1 MKSLKET
8 LQEALQGSTTPEGV
22 ALQEQTPQENPQEP
36 SAITESKLPESIDW
50 IADKNPGEALLAS
63 LGFDDDMEDIADE
76 YREYEAFTDL
86 DKACKKFKFQPN
98 NLKSAEDLIIVL
110 DRFAGFAEAADLDMN
125 EGGSSFFAAQVL
137 NLLHKEYEK
146 VFDENT
152 KVITKLENMP
162 VDEYSKIK
170 NAPLRVVVA
179 ALEKYCSLMY
189 NEFDEYSEYVETAPD
204 IVQDYLTNG

>member
-8 LQEALQGSTTPEGV
+8 LVEALAHDAV
-22 ALQEQTPQENPQEP
+22 
-36 SAITESKLPESIDW
+36 TESKLPESIDW
-50 IADKNPGEALLAS
+50 IADKNPGEALLTS

-98 NLKSAEDLIIVL
+98 NLKSAEDLLIVL
-110 DRFAGFAEAADLDMN
+110 DRFAGFAEAADLDHN
-125 EGGSSFFAAQVL
+125 DVSTSFFSAQVL
-137 NLLHKEYEK
+137 NLLHEQYEK
-146 VFDENT
+146 VFDEKT

-179 ALEKYCSLMY
+179 ALEKFCSNMDD
-189 NEFDEYSEYVETAPD
+189 EFDDFSDYVDDARG
-204 IVQDYLTNG
+204 IVQDYLTA

>member
-8 LQEALQGSTTPEGV
+8 LQEALQV
-22 ALQEQTPQENPQEP
+22 TPQENPQEP
-36 SAITESKLPESIDW
+36 TTVTESKLPDSIDW

-110 DRFAGFAEAADLDMN
+110 DRFAGFAEAADLDFN
-125 EGGSSFFAAQVL
+125 EGGSSFFAAEVL
-137 NLLHKEYEK
+137 NFLHKEYEK

-152 KVITKLENMP
+152 KVITKMENMP
-162 VDEYSKIK
+162 VDEYNKIK
-170 NAPLRVVVA
+170 NAPLRVIVA
-179 ALEKYCSLMY
+179 ALEKYCSETD
-189 NEFDEYSEYVETAPD
+189 NEFDEYSEYVETALE
-204 IVQDYLTNG
+204 IVQDYLING

>member
-8 LQEALQGSTTPEGV
+8 LREALQETLPE
-22 ALQEQTPQENPQEP
+22 ALQVTPRENPQEP
-36 SAITESKLPESIDW
+36 ATVVESKLPESIDW

-125 EGGSSFFAAQVL
+125 EVDLPSS
-137 NLLHKEYEK
+137 LLRSLTS
-146 VFDENT
+146 FT
-152 KVITKLENMP
+152 RNM
-162 VDEYSKIK
+162 K
-170 NAPLRVVVA
+170 R
-179 ALEKYCSLMY
+179 SLMK
-189 NEFDEYSEYVETAPD
+189 TPR
-204 IVQDYLTNG
+204 

>member
-22 ALQEQTPQENPQEP
+22 APQEQTPQEP
-36 SAITESKLPESIDW
+36 ITESKLPEAIDW

-63 LGFDDDMEDIADE
+63 LGFDEKDIADE

-98 NLKSAEDLIIVL
+98 NLKSAEDLILVL
-110 DRFAGFAEAADLDMN
+110 DRFVGFAEAADLG
-125 EGGSSFFAAQVL
+125 EGISFTAAQVL
-137 NLLHKEYEK
+137 NLLHEEYEE
-146 VFDENT
+146 VFDEKT
-152 KVITKLENMP
+152 KVITKTESLP
-162 VDEYSKIK
+162 VDEYNKIK

-179 ALEKYCSLMY
+179 VLEKYFHESD
-189 NEFDEYSEYVETAPD
+189 NEFDDYSEYVDSALEV
-204 IVQDYLTNG
+204 IQDYLTA

>member
-22 ALQEQTPQENPQEP
+22 TPQENPQEP
-36 SAITESKLPESIDW
+36 AAITESKLPESIDW

-98 NLKSAEDLIIVL
+98 NLKSAEDLNLVL
-110 DRFAGFAEAADLDMN
+110 DRFVGFAEAADLDYN

-137 NLLHKEYEK
+137 NLLHEEYEE
-146 VFDENT
+146 VFDEKT
-152 KVITKLENMP
+152 KVITKTESLP
-162 VDEYSKIK
+162 VDEYNKIK
-170 NAPLRVVVA
+170 NAPLRVIVA
-179 ALEKYCSLMY
+179 VLEKYFHESD
-189 NEFDEYSEYVETAPD
+189 NEFDDYSEYVDSALEV
-204 IVQDYLTNG
+204 IQDYLTA

>member
-8 LQEALQGSTTPEGV
+8 LQEALQETLDGAV
-22 ALQEQTPQENPQEP
+22 PQESPQEP
-36 SAITESKLPESIDW
+36 TTVTESKLPESIDW

-76 YREYEAFTDL
+76 YREYEEFTDL

-110 DRFAGFAEAADLDMN
+110 DRFAGFAEAADLVN
-125 EGGSSFFAAQVL
+125 EGGFSFFAAQVL

-162 VDEYSKIK
+162 VDEYNKVK
-170 NAPLRVVVA
+170 NAPLRVIVA
-179 ALEKYCSLMY
+179 ALEKFCSDMDD
-189 NEFDEYSEYVETAPD
+189 EFDEFSDYVDDARD

>member
-8 LQEALQGSTTPEGV
+8 LQEALQE
-22 ALQEQTPQENPQEP
+22 TPQENPQEP
-36 SAITESKLPESIDW
+36 TTVTESKLPESIDW

-110 DRFAGFAEAADLDMN
+110 DRFAGFAEAADLSSGASRTMDLDFN

-137 NLLHKEYEK
+137 NLLHEQYEK

-152 KVITKLENMP
+152 EVITKLENMP

-170 NAPLRVVVA
+170 NAPLRVIVA
-179 ALEKYCSLMY
+179 ALEKYCSLMD
-189 NEFDEYSEYVETAPD
+189 NEFDEYSDYVDTAPD
-204 IVQDYLTNG
+204 IIQDYLTNG

>member
-8 LQEALQGSTTPEGV
+8 LQEALQGNTTPEGS
-22 ALQEQTPQENPQEP
+22 APQEP
-36 SAITESKLPESIDW
+36 ATVTDGTATVVESKLPESIDW

-76 YREYEAFTDL
+76 YREYEEFTDL

-137 NLLHKEYEK
+137 NLLHEQYEK

-170 NAPLRVVVA
+170 NAPLRVIVA
-179 ALEKYCSLMY
+179 ALEKYCSDMDD
-189 NEFDEYSEYVETAPD
+189 EFDDYSDYVDDARD

>member
-8 LQEALQGSTTPEGV
+8 LVE

-36 SAITESKLPESIDW
+36 ATVTESKLPESIDW

-170 NAPLRVVVA
+170 NAPLRVIVA
-179 ALEKYCSLMY
+179 ALEKYYSLMD

>member
-8 LQEALQGSTTPEGV
+8 LREALQETLPE
-22 ALQEQTPQENPQEP
+22 ALQVTPQENPQEP
-36 SAITESKLPESIDW
+36 ATVTESKLPESIDW
-50 IADKNPGEALLAS
+50 IADKNPGEAFLAS

-179 ALEKYCSLMY
+179 ALEKYCSLMD

>member
-1 MKSLKET
+1 MLI
-8 LQEALQGSTTPEGV
+8 EALSTT
-22 ALQEQTPQENPQEP
+22 QEQTPQETPQEP
-36 SAITESKLPESIDW
+36 ATVVEGKLPESIDW

-63 LGFDDDMEDIADE
+63 LGFDDDMADE

-86 DKACKKFKFQPN
+86 DKTCKKFKFQPN
-98 NLKSAEDLIIVL
+98 NLKSAEDLILVL
-110 DRFAGFAEAADLDMN
+110 DRFVGFTEAADLDYN

-179 ALEKYCSLMY
+179 ALEKYCSLMD

>member
-8 LQEALQGSTTPEGV
+8 LQEALQEAPQGSTTPEG
-22 ALQEQTPQENPQEP
+22 ATPQEP
-36 SAITESKLPESIDW
+36 ATVTESKLPESIDW

-98 NLKSAEDLIIVL
+98 NLKSAEDLIIAL
-110 DRFAGFAEAADLDMN
+110 DRFAGFAEAADLDFN
-125 EGGSSFFAAQVL
+125 EGGSFFAAQVL
-137 NLLHKEYEK
+137 NFLHKEYEK

-162 VDEYSKIK
+162 VDEYNKIK
-170 NAPLRVVVA
+170 NAPLRVIVA
-179 ALEKYCSLMY
+179 ALEKYCSDMD
-189 NEFDEYSEYVETAPD
+189 NEFDEYSDYAETAPD

>member
-8 LQEALQGSTTPEGV
+8 LQEALQGSTTPEG
-22 ALQEQTPQENPQEP
+22 ATPQENPQEP

-98 NLKSAEDLIIVL
+98 NLKSAEDLLIVL
-110 DRFAGFAEAADLDMN
+110 DRFVGFAEAADLG
-125 EGGSSFFAAQVL
+125 EGISFTAAQIL
-137 NLLHKEYEK
+137 NLLHREYEE
-146 VFDENT
+146 VFDEKT
-152 KVITKLENMP
+152 KVITKTESLP
-162 VDEYSKIK
+162 VDEYNKIK
-170 NAPLRVVVA
+170 NAPLRVIVA
-179 ALEKYCSLMY
+179 VLEKYFHESD
-189 NEFDEYSEYVETAPD
+189 NEFDDYSEYVDSALEV
-204 IVQDYLTNG
+204 IQDYLTNG

>member
-8 LQEALQGSTTPEGV
+8 LQE

-36 SAITESKLPESIDW
+36 AAINEAAFPASIHW
-50 IADKNPGEALLAS
+50 IVDRNPGNSLLDEF
-63 LGFDDDMEDIADE
+63 GFDDDMEDMADE
-76 YREYEAFTDL
+76 LRDYEMFKDL

-98 NLKSAEDLIIVL
+98 NLKSAEDLLIVL
-110 DRFAGFAEAADLDMN
+110 DRFAGFIEAADLG
-125 EGGSSFFAAQVL
+125 EGISFTAAQIL
-137 NLLHKEYEK
+137 NLLHREYEK
-146 VFDENT
+146 VFDEKT

-170 NAPLRVVVA
+170 NAPLRVIVA
-179 ALEKYCSLMY
+179 ALEKFCSDMDD
-189 NEFDEYSEYVETAPD
+189 EFDDNSNYVDDARG

>member
-8 LQEALQGSTTPEGV
+8 LQEALQETLDG
-22 ALQEQTPQENPQEP
+22 AAPQENPQEP
-36 SAITESKLPESIDW
+36 TTVTESKLPESIDW

-110 DRFAGFAEAADLDMN
+110 DRFAGFAEAADLDFN

-137 NLLHKEYEK
+137 NLLHEQYEK

-170 NAPLRVVVA
+170 NAPLRVIVA
-179 ALEKYCSLMY
+179 ALEKFCSDMDD
-189 NEFDEYSEYVETAPD
+189 EFDEFSDYAETARD